1 MSPTE
6 LSNWNHCTENHQNG
20 KFGRRRNAPQA
31 QINIQQSDSSN
42 LEAPANSR
50 HKNSSSVVD
59 QLITPEQVRSCLT
72 KEERTECHQGYRIPK
87 LRMKSCFI
95 EDYPHQIYY
104 DLGCCLR
111 SNLFPGASVKQNSL
125 VRDSYTPE
133 VNEKGRLDKHNTH
146 QWYGKKTDEL
156 ATLSEILVKK
166 KAIAKT
172 LQNQPRPPRALA
184 VPIQTNAPDD
194 VPAPPPPLEPPK
206 KPRIQRHQAKN
217 KKPEM
222 QPPSVSSPKENDDFW
237 NFYDKLIE

>member
-156 ATLSEILVKK
+156 GRWHERNLNYLNLK
-166 KAIAKT
+166 KA
-172 LQNQPRPPRALA
+172 
-184 VPIQTNAPDD
+184 V
-194 VPAPPPPLEPPK
+194 E
-206 KPRIQRHQAKN
+206 QRTRETQK
-217 KKPEM
+217 
-222 QPPSVSSPKENDDFW
+222 
-237 NFYDKLIE
+237 